1 MKPVFVMIKCN
12 PGQAYR
18 VAGQAVEKISNI
30 SEIYSISGAYDLMAK
45 FYLEDETDTGR
56 FVTEQVQTLSGVAD
70 TFTVITFNAFTVP
83 QHGKK

>member
-12 PGQAYR
+12 PG
-18 VAGQAVEKISNI
+18 
-30 SEIYSISGAYDLMAK
+30 
-45 FYLEDETDTGR
+45 
-56 FVTEQVQTLSGVAD
+56 QVQTLSGVAD